1 MSKCAL
7 SLCVCVCDP
16 FPGIFFSLFSF
27 GARSRQLPSKAG
39 SDLPISYILL
49 SSLVHY
55 PWKNPRRFPIS
66 RNYAGLAHSIF
77 SKENP
82 REQAMNFHFPSLT
95 FLGKPSGKQKTR
107 RTPQPR
113 SSPFIPEMGCTT
125 CMVVTTFKA
134 SVQTQPNSKIHG
146 RPGAYTSIEIDII
159 AYKPDCKMLHSRFN
173 ASWVCI
179 GLSGM
184 VAEMAHD
191 MSDVDESK
199 RYIA

>member
-113 SSPFIPEMGCTT
+113 SSPFIPIGGWNGVHNMHGGHH
-125 CMVVTTFKA
+125 
-134 SVQTQPNSKIHG
+134 VQ
-146 RPGAYTSIEIDII
+146 SIS
-159 AYKPDCKMLHSRFN
+159 PD
-173 ASWVCI
+173 
-179 GLSGM
+179 
-184 VAEMAHD
+184 VAEF
-191 MSDVDESK
+191 K
-199 RYIA
+199 NTWPPRRIY